1 MSCDGV
7 SYVTV
12 ITGARMNGA
21 EDLKGRLI
29 DSFNERHSFTFVE
42 TEIPI
47 GSSRDIFNT
56 TCDAM
61 WKILL
66 RSQRCWT

>member
-1 MSCDGV
+1 MSSDGV

-21 EDLKGRLI
+21 EDLKRSLTLLMKGIVLRSSRLG
-29 DSFNERHSFTFVE
+29 SPT
-42 TEIPI
+42 